1 MPTVVVLGTMDT
13 KGKELGYV
21 RDVIRAHGSGRSCR

>member
-21 RDVIRAHGSGRSCR
+21 RDVIRA